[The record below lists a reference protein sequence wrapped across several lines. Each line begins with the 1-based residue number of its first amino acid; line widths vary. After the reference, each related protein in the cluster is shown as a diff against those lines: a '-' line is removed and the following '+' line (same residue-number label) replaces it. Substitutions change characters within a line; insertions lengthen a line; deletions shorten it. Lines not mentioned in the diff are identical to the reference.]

1 MEKRLTKYPTCEKV
15 ANFMSQEI
23 SLKQFNIPQN
33 SLMERRENSKYS
45 KNLEKLKLVYIA
57 NRCIY
62 QYKDSENC

>member
-1 MEKRLTKYPTCEKV
+1 
-15 ANFMSQEI
+15 MSQEI

>member
-1 MEKRLTKYPTCEKV
+1 
-15 ANFMSQEI
+15 MSQEI
-23 SLKQFNIPQN
+23 SLKQFNILQN

-45 KNLEKLKLVYIA
+45 KNLEKLKLAYIA